1 MVRPRERSYRMP
13 SFMKRVFLP
22 RHFLASGLLLLILAS
37 LYVFFEAQ
45 RLQQE
50 LLRQTEDK
58 GTALAKAMETSVKNA
73 IVGNALLEDLIRQR
87 LVDNARL
94 IDQLLMS
101 RHVDQALLTEIGVMN
116 RLQKIDL
123 LDEQGRPWKLAALPT
138 VIGGKKT
145 PDVTFQPDRPTIS
158 YAWGKRWRLPTEK
171 ADERTGEPPLGVK
184 NKEFWKGSPFGVA
197 VSARSFPGIIA
208 IHANADYIFNFEKE
222 IGVQTQ
228 IEDLGRQS
236 DSEFVAFLD
245 SDLNVVAH
253 TDRRRIGQ
261 QEKEPLVLKAK
272 VDRQLFSQIVDGGG
286 GKRYLEVVQPI
297 ALDESNLGFLKIG
310 LSLGSM
316 EIAWRNSLRA
326 IVILS
331 LAIVAAGI
339 LGMAAIFHNQNTHLM
354 EVRAL
359 EAKVEHRERL
369 SALGNL
375 AATVAHEVRN
385 PLNAISM
392 GLQRLK
398 VEFQPEDDPE
408 DYSRLTELMLGEV
421 HRLNSIVEQ
430 FLSLARPVEIKA
442 EALPVQEILKELAA
456 LEDSHA
462 RQSNVRI
469 QVVASPNLPPL
480 KADPSHLTQVLL
492 NLMLNGFQAMPHGGT
507 LTLEAKTLNSNVLI
521 AVTDTGTGIAPENL
535 SRIFEPYFT
544 TKAKGTGLGLA
555 ISRRI
560 IEAHGGTIIAVNQA
574 SGGCRFE
581 ISLPLKGAEA

>member
-1 MVRPRERSYRMP
+1 MR
-13 SFMKRVFLP
+13 RVFLP

-50 LLRQTEDK
+50 LLRQTENK
-58 GTALAKAMETSVKNA
+58 GTALAKAMESSVKNA
-73 IVGNALLEDLIRQR
+73 IVGNALLEDVIRQR

-94 IDQLLMS
+94 IDELLLS
-101 RHVDQALLTEIGVMN
+101 RHVDEAMLKEISAMN

-123 LDEQGRPWKLAALPT
+123 LDEQGRPWKLAALPS
-138 VIGGKKT
+138 VIARTKAREE
-145 PDVTFQPDRPTIS
+145 TFQAHRPTIS

-171 ADERTGEPPLGVK
+171 AEEKTGEPPPRFK
-184 NKEFWKGSPFGVA
+184 DKEFWKGSAFGVA
-197 VSARSFPGIIA
+197 VDARSFPGIIA
-208 IHANADYIFNFEKE
+208 IHADADYIFNFEHE
-222 IGVQTQ
+222 IGVQSQ

-253 TDRRRIGQ
+253 TDRGRIGQ
-261 QEKEPLVLKAK
+261 KEKEPLVLKAK
-272 VDRQLFSQIVDGGG
+272 VERQLFSQIVDDGG
-286 GKRYLEVVQPI
+286 GKRYLEVVQPV
-297 ALDESNLGFLKIG
+297 ALDQSNLGFLKIG

-316 EIAWRNSLRA
+316 VVAWRNSVRA
-326 IVILS
+326 ILILG
-331 LAIVAAGI
+331 LAILGAGI
-339 LGMAAIFHNQNTHLM
+339 LGMAAIFHNQHIHML
-354 EVRAL
+354 EVKAL
-359 EAKVEHRERL
+359 EAEVLQRERL

-375 AATVAHEVRN
+375 AAAVAHEIRN

-398 VEFQPEDDPE
+398 VEFYPPDDPK

-430 FLSLARPVEIKA
+430 FLSLARPLEIRP
-442 EALPVQEILKELAA
+442 EALRVQDLFEEVAA
-456 LEDSHA
+456 L
-462 RQSNVRI
+462 VRGETEQAKVQI
-469 QVVASPNLPPL
+469 RIVAPLTLPPL
-480 KADPSHLTQVLL
+480 KADREYLRQTLL
-492 NLMLNGFQAMPHGGT
+492 NLILNGLQAMPEGGT
-507 LTLEAKTLNSNVLI
+507 ITLEAKTSNSNVLI
-521 AVTDTGTGIAPENL
+521 SVTDTGTGITAENQ

-560 IEAHGGTIIAVNQA
+560 VEAHGGTITVFSEADQ
-574 SGGCRFE
+574 GCRIQ
-581 ISLPLKGAEA
+581 ISLPNTGLEV

>member
-1 MVRPRERSYRMP
+1 
-13 SFMKRVFLP
+13 MKKVFLP
-22 RHFLASGLLLLILAS
+22 RHFLASGLLLLILAA

-94 IDQLLMS
+94 IDQLLLS
-101 RHVDQALLTEIGVMN
+101 RHVDQALLKEISAMN
-116 RLQKIDL
+116 RLQRIDL
-123 LDEQGRPWKLAALPT
+123 LDQQGRPWKLAALPT
-138 VIGGKKT
+138 VIARKKAREET
-145 PDVTFQPDRPTIS
+145 SQPHRQTIS

-171 ADERTGEPPLGVK
+171 AEEKTVEPPPGFK
-184 NKEFWKGSPFGVA
+184 DKEFWKGSAFGVA
-197 VSARSFPGIIA
+197 VGARSFPGIIA
-208 IHANADYIFNFEKE
+208 IHANADYIFNFEKA

-236 DSEFVAFLD
+236 DSEFVSFLD

-272 VDRQLFSQIVDGGG
+272 VDRRLFSQIVDAGG
-286 GKRYLEVVQPI
+286 GKRYLEVVKPV

-316 EIAWRNSLRA
+316 EVAWRNSLRA
-326 IVILS
+326 IVILAV
-331 LAIVAAGI
+331 AIVAAGI
-339 LGMAAIFHNQNTHLM
+339 LGMAAIFHNQHSHLQ
-354 EVRAL
+354 EVKAL
-359 EAKVEHRERL
+359 EAEVLHRERL
-369 SALGNL
+369 SALGNM

-398 VEFQPEDDPE
+398 VEFQPTDDP
-408 DYSRLTELMLGEV
+408 DQYSHLTELMLGEV

-430 FLSLARPVEIKA
+430 FLSLARPLEIKPETLLVQDVLNEVA
-442 EALPVQEILKELAA
+442 TLVESEAQ
-456 LEDSHA
+456 
-462 RQSNVRI
+462 QSKVRI
-469 QVVASPNLPPL
+469 QVVAPLTLPPL
-480 KADPSHLTQVLL
+480 KADREYLRQTLL
-492 NLMLNGFQAMPHGGT
+492 NLILNGLQAMPEGGT
-507 LTLEAKTLNSNVLI
+507 LTLEANTSKGNILI
-521 AVTDTGTGIAPENL
+521 SVTDTGTGIAPENRT
-535 SRIFEPYFT
+535 RIFEPYFT
-544 TKAKGTGLGLA
+544 TKPKGFGLGLA
-555 ISRRI
+555 ITSRI
-560 IEAHGGTIIAVNQA
+560 IETHGGTITVFSEAGQ
-574 SGGCRFE
+574 GCRFQIVLPVNCKE
-581 ISLPLKGAEA
+581 I

>member
-1 MVRPRERSYRMP
+1 MISIMR
-13 SFMKRVFLP
+13 RVFLP

-37 LYVFFEAQ
+37 LYVFFEAH
-45 RLQQE
+45 RLQRE
-50 LLRQTEDK
+50 LLRQTQDK

-94 IDQLLMS
+94 IDQLLLS
-101 RHVDQALLTEIGVMN
+101 RHVDQALLEEISAMN

-123 LDEQGRPWKLAALPT
+123 LDEQGRPWKLAALST
-138 VIGGKKT
+138 AIAKEKAKHET
-145 PDVTFQPDRPTIS
+145 LQPNQTTIS

-171 ADERTGEPPLGVK
+171 TKETTGEPLPGVK
-184 NKEFWKGSPFGVA
+184 DKGFWKGSAFGVA

-208 IHANADYIFNFEKE
+208 IHANADYIFNFEKA
-222 IGVQTQ
+222 IGVQSQ

-236 DSEFVAFLD
+236 DSEFVSFLD
-245 SDLNVVAH
+245 SDLNIVAH

-261 QEKEPLVLKAK
+261 REKEPLVLRAK

-286 GKRYLEVVQPI
+286 KRYLEVVKPV

-316 EIAWRNSLRA
+316 EVAWRNSVRA
-326 IVILS
+326 IVILG
-331 LAIVAAGI
+331 LAILAAGI
-339 LGMAAIFHNQNTHLM
+339 LGMAAIFHNQNSHLV
-354 EVRAL
+354 EVKAL
-359 EAKVEHRERL
+359 EAEVAHRERL

-392 GLQRLK
+392 GLQRLRM
-398 VEFQPEDDPE
+398 EFQPTEDRDQ
-408 DYSRLTELMLGEV
+408 YSHLTELMLGET

-430 FLSLARPVEIKA
+430 FLSLARPIEIQVET
-442 EALPVQEILKELAA
+442 LPVPEVLKELVA
-456 LEDSHA
+456 LEDSDAQRSHVQIRVIA
-462 RQSNVRI
+462 
-469 QVVASPNLPPL
+469 AADLPAL
-480 KADPSHLTQVLL
+480 KADPNHLTQVLL
-492 NLMLNGFQAMPHGGT
+492 NLMLNGLQAMPEGGT
-507 LTLEAKTLNSNVLI
+507 LTLEAKTSNSNFLI

-544 TKAKGTGLGLA
+544 TKPQGSGLGLA

-560 IEAHGGTIIAVNQA
+560 IEALGGTITVSNQA
-574 SGGCRFE
+574 GGGCRFE
-581 ISLPLKGAEA
+581 VSLPLNGAKV

>member
-1 MVRPRERSYRMP
+1 MP

-101 RHVDQALLTEIGVMN
+101 RHVDQALLTEISAMN

-138 VIGGKKT
+138 VIAGKKT
-145 PDVTFQPDRPTIS
+145 RDVTFQPHRPTIS

-171 ADERTGEPPLGVK
+171 PEEKTGEPPLGVK
-184 NKEFWKGSPFGVA
+184 DKEFWKGSPFGVA
-197 VSARSFPGIIA
+197 VGASSFPGIIA

-222 IGVQTQ
+222 IGVQSQ

-339 LGMAAIFHNQNTHLM
+339 LGMAAIFHNQNTHLIQ
-354 EVRAL
+354 VKAL
-359 EAKVEHRERL
+359 EVEVAHRERL

-398 VEFQPEDDPE
+398 VEFQPKDDPE

-421 HRLNSIVEQ
+421 QRLNSIVEQ
-430 FLSLARPVEIKA
+430 FLSLARPIEIKA
-442 EALPVQEILKELAA
+442 EALPLAAVLQELAA
-456 LEDSHA
+456 LEDGEAKRS
-462 RQSNVRI
+462 
-469 QVVASPNLPPL
+469 QVQIRVVTAPNLSPL

-492 NLMLNGFQAMPHGGT
+492 NLMLNGLQAMPHGGT
-507 LTLEAKTLNSNVLI
+507 LTLEAKASSSNFLI

-535 SRIFEPYFT
+535 PRIFEPYFT
-544 TKAKGTGLGLA
+544 TKTQGSGLGLA

-560 IEAHGGTIIAVNQA
+560 IEAHGGTIIAA
-574 SGGCRFE
+574 ADESGVGCRFE
-581 ISLPLKGAEA
+581 ISLPRDGVKV

>member
-1 MVRPRERSYRMP
+1 MLTS
-13 SFMKRVFLP
+13 MKKVFLP
-22 RHFLASGLLLLILAS
+22 RHFLASGLLLLILAA

-94 IDQLLMS
+94 IDQLLLS
-101 RHVDQALLTEIGVMN
+101 RHVDQALLKEISAMN

-123 LDEQGRPWKLAALPT
+123 LDEQGRPWKLAALPA
-138 VIGGKKT
+138 VIAGNKVKVET
-145 PDVTFQPDRPTIS
+145 IHPHRQTIS

-171 ADERTGEPPLGVK
+171 AEEKTVEPPPGFK
-184 NKEFWKGSPFGVA
+184 DKEFWKGSAFGVA
-197 VSARSFPGIIA
+197 VGARSFPGIIA
-208 IHANADYIFNFEKE
+208 IHANADYIFNFEKS

-253 TDRRRIGQ
+253 TDRGRIGQ
-261 QEKEPLVLKAK
+261 QEKEPLVLKAR
-272 VDRQLFSQIVDGGG
+272 VGRQLFSQIVDGGG
-286 GKRYLEVVQPI
+286 GKRYLEVVKPV
-297 ALDESNLGFLKIG
+297 ALDEANLGFLKIG

-316 EIAWRNSLRA
+316 EVAWRNSLRA
-326 IVILS
+326 IVILAI
-331 LAIVAAGI
+331 AIVAAGI
-339 LGMAAIFHNQNTHLM
+339 LGMAAIFHNQHLHLE
-354 EVRAL
+354 EVKAL
-359 EAKVEHRERL
+359 EIEVLHRERL
-369 SALGNL
+369 SAMGNL
-375 AATVAHEVRN
+375 AAAVAHEIRN

-398 VEFQPEDDPE
+398 LEFQPTDDP
-408 DYSRLTELMLGEV
+408 DQYSHLTELMLGEAS
-421 HRLNSIVEQ
+421 RLNAIIEQ

-442 EALPVQEILKELAA
+442 EALPLPEVLKELAA
-456 LEDSHA
+456 LEASHA
-462 RQSNVRI
+462 QQSNVQIR
-469 QVVASPNLPPL
+469 VVAESNLPAL
-480 KADPSHLTQVLL
+480 NVDPSHLTQVLL
-492 NLMLNGFQAMPHGGT
+492 NLMLNGLQAMPEGGT
-507 LTLEAKTLNSNVLI
+507 LTLEAKTSNGNFLI
-521 AVTDTGTGIAPENL
+521 AVTDTGTGIGPENL
-535 SRIFEPYFT
+535 QRIFEPYFT

-560 IEAHGGTIIAVNQA
+560 IEAHGGTITAANQLG
-574 SGGCRFE
+574 GGCRFE
-581 ISLPLKGAEA
+581 IFLPLAGAEV

>member
-1 MVRPRERSYRMP
+1 MR
-13 SFMKRVFLP
+13 RVFLP

-37 LYVFFEAQ
+37 LYVFIEAH

-94 IDQLLMS
+94 IDQLLLS
-101 RHVDQALLTEIGVMN
+101 RHVDQALLKEISAMN

-138 VIGGKKT
+138 VVARKKT
-145 PDVTFQPDRPTIS
+145 RDETLQPNRQTIS

-171 ADERTGEPPLGVK
+171 AEEMSGEPPPAVK
-184 NKEFWKGSPFGVA
+184 DKEFWKGSAFGVA
-197 VSARSFPGIIA
+197 VGARSFPGIIA
-208 IHANADYIFNFEKE
+208 IHANADYIFTFEKA
-222 IGVQTQ
+222 IGVQSQ

-236 DSEFVAFLD
+236 DSEFVSFLD

-253 TDRRRIGQ
+253 TDRGRIGQ

-272 VDRQLFSQIVDGGG
+272 VDRQLFSQIVESGG
-286 GKRYLEVVQPI
+286 GKRYLEVVKPI

-316 EIAWRNSLRA
+316 DVAWRNSLRA

-331 LAIVAAGI
+331 IAIVAAGI
-339 LGMAAIFHNQNTHLM
+339 LGMAAIFHNQHSHLQ
-354 EVRAL
+354 EVKAL
-359 EAKVEHRERL
+359 EIEVLHRERL
-369 SALGNL
+369 SALGNM

-398 VEFQPEDDPE
+398 AEFQPIDDQE

-421 HRLNSIVEQ
+421 QRLNSIVEQ
-430 FLSLARPVEIKA
+430 FLSLARPLKIKP
-442 EALPVQEILKELAA
+442 EAFLVRDLLHELAT
-456 LEDSHA
+456 LVEDEGQRSKVQI
-462 RQSNVRI
+462 R
-469 QVVASPNLPPL
+469 VVAPLTLPPL
-480 KADPSHLTQVLL
+480 KADREYLRQSLL
-492 NLMLNGFQAMPHGGT
+492 NLILNSLQAMPDGGT
-507 LTLEAKTLNSNVLI
+507 LTLEARTSKGNFLI
-521 AVTDTGTGIAPENL
+521 SVTDTGIGIAAEHR

-544 TKAKGTGLGLA
+544 TKAKGSGLGLA
-555 ISRRI
+555 ITRRI
-560 IEAHGGTIIAVNQA
+560 VEAHGGTVTVTNEAG
-574 SGGCRFE
+574 GGCRFL
-581 ISLPLKGAEA
+581 ISLPIDGNGVKV

>member
-1 MVRPRERSYRMP
+1 
-13 SFMKRVFLP
+13 MKKVFLP

-50 LLRQTEDK
+50 LLRQTKDK
-58 GTALAKAMETSVKNA
+58 GTALAKAMETSVKTA

-94 IDQLLMS
+94 IDQLLLS
-101 RHVDQALLTEIGVMN
+101 RHVDQALLKEISAMN

-138 VIGGKKT
+138 AIARKKAREE
-145 PDVTFQPDRPTIS
+145 TFQPHGQTIS

-171 ADERTGEPPLGVK
+171 AEEKTGEPPPGVK
-184 NKEFWKGSPFGVA
+184 DKEFWKGSAFGVA
-197 VSARSFPGIIA
+197 VGARSFPGIIA
-208 IHANADYIFNFEKE
+208 IHANADYIFNFEKA
-222 IGVQTQ
+222 IGVQSQ

-272 VDRQLFSQIVDGGG
+272 VDRQLFSQIVDLGG
-286 GKRYLEVVQPI
+286 GKRYLEVVKPV

-316 EIAWRNSLRA
+316 EVAWRNSLRA
-326 IVILS
+326 MVILGT
-331 LAIVAAGI
+331 AIVAAGI
-339 LGMAAIFHNQNTHLM
+339 LGMAAIFHNQHSHLQ
-354 EVRAL
+354 EVKAL
-359 EAKVEHRERL
+359 EAEVLHRERL

-375 AATVAHEVRN
+375 AAAVAHEVRN

-398 VEFQPEDDPE
+398 VEFQPSDDQE
-408 DYSRLTELMLGEV
+408 DYSRLTQLMLGEV

-430 FLSLARPVEIKA
+430 FLSLARPLEIKPEALRVQDVLHEVAILVEA
-442 EALPVQEILKELAA
+442 EAQ
-456 LEDSHA
+456 
-462 RQSNVRI
+462 QSKVRI
-469 QVVASPNLPPL
+469 RVVVPLTLPPL
-480 KADPSHLTQVLL
+480 KADHEYLRQTLL
-492 NLMLNGFQAMPHGGT
+492 NLILNGLQAMPEGGT
-507 LTLEAKTLNSNVLI
+507 LTLEAKTSNSNFLI
-521 AVTDTGTGIAPENL
+521 AVTDTGTGIAAENQR
-535 SRIFEPYFT
+535 RIFEPYFT
-544 TKAKGTGLGLA
+544 TKAKGTGQGLA

-560 IEAHGGTIIAVNQA
+560 IEAHGGTITAA
-574 SGGCRFE
+574 SESGGGCRFE
-581 ISLPLKGAEA
+581 ISLPLNGAEV

>member
-1 MVRPRERSYRMP
+1 MR
-13 SFMKRVFLP
+13 RVFLP
-22 RHFLASGLLLLILAS
+22 RHFLASGLLLLIFAS

-58 GTALAKAMETSVKNA
+58 GTALAKAMESSVKNA

-94 IDQLLMS
+94 IDQLLLS
-101 RHVDQALLTEIGVMN
+101 RHVDEALLKEISAMN

-138 VIGGKKT
+138 VIARNKAREE
-145 PDVTFQPDRPTIS
+145 TFRSARPTIS

-171 ADERTGEPPLGVK
+171 AEEKTSEPPPGFK
-184 NKEFWKGSPFGVA
+184 DKEFWKGSAFGVA
-197 VSARSFPGIIA
+197 VGASSFPGIIA
-208 IHANADYIFNFEKE
+208 IHANADYIFNFEKA
-222 IGVQTQ
+222 IGVQSQ

-245 SDLNVVAH
+245 SDLNVIAH
-253 TDRRRIGQ
+253 TDRGRIGQ

-272 VDRQLFSQIVDGGG
+272 VDRQLFSQIVDNGG
-286 GKRYLEVVQPI
+286 GKRYLEVVQPV

-316 EIAWRNSLRA
+316 VVAWRNSVRA
-326 IVILS
+326 IIILG
-331 LAIVAAGI
+331 LAILGAGI
-339 LGMAAIFHNQNTHLM
+339 LGMAAIFHNQHTHML
-354 EVRAL
+354 EVKAL
-359 EAKVEHRERL
+359 EAEVLQRERL

-375 AATVAHEVRN
+375 AAAVAHEVRN

-398 VEFQPEDDPE
+398 VEFHPTDDQE
-408 DYSRLTELMLGEV
+408 DYSRLTGLMLGEV

-430 FLSLARPVEIKA
+430 FLSLARPLEIKPEELSVQDVLHEVA
-442 EALPVQEILKELAA
+442 TLVESEAQQAKVQI
-456 LEDSHA
+456 
-462 RQSNVRI
+462 R
-469 QVVASPNLPPL
+469 VVAPLTLPPL
-480 KADPSHLTQVLL
+480 EADREYFRQTLL
-492 NLMLNGFQAMPHGGT
+492 NLILNGLQAMPEGGT
-507 LTLEAKTLNSNVLI
+507 LTLEAKTSGGNFLI
-521 AVTDTGTGIAPENL
+521 AVTDTGTGIAAENQR
-535 SRIFEPYFT
+535 RIFEPYFT

-560 IEAHGGTIIAVNQA
+560 IEAHGGTITVFSEPGQ
-574 SGGCRFE
+574 GCRVQ
-581 ISLPLKGAEA
+581 ISLPNTGVEV